1 MATRKQEPTPKQTSN
16 TKSPAKAPDRSG
28 TGRGRTV
35 PTVSPKR
42 APAKTEKP
50 KRPRPRTN
58 LALRLNLHQKVIIG
72 GLFLF
77 LLTGLFGLSLF
88 SPEQGELTA
97 SLARYMWQGFGWG
110 SFLVIVVLVFTSF
123 YLILWGMEQPPP
135 LPVYRL
141 AGLGGLF
148 LCFEAFATFIA
159 FAQLSTPDVWAV
171 ANEGLGGGYLG
182 AVLVA
187 TIENVIGTGA
197 AIMLYLVIGA
207 LSTFLLTGLTRTDI
221 VNTWESLRRQPT
233 EPPLATGPVRPR
245 PPMARPTPPPPGQ
258 PVQPPLSF
266 DKTPT
271 SAVTPPPPS
280 SAPAPTT
287 GTKATPPERPHRP
300 GASANR
306 QVTPP
311 AKPTNVDEAPAPQP
325 IFVGQA
331 PAQNWKLPILAEML
345 EIGTD
350 QNVNND
356 HIREQIVTIEKT
368 LESFGA
374 PVRHVETNAGPTVIQ
389 YGVEP
394 LFVEQRS
401 GKRTK
406 VKVGKIASLADDL
419 SLALSAKSIRVQA
432 PVPGKGYVG
441 IEVPNTAKAIVSL
454 RDVMESASFTKIK
467 SPLAIGLGQDVAGQ
481 AVSADLTKMPH
492 LLIAGATGSGKSV
505 CVNGI
510 IACLLLQNTPDD
522 LKLVMVDPK
531 RVELT
536 GYNGIP
542 HLAAPVVV
550 DLERVVGTLQWAL
563 REMDKRYKAFSAT
576 GVRNIQEFNKKLLKE
591 KGEKLPY
598 IVIIIDELAD
608 LMMLAPEET
617 ERGITRLA
625 QMARATGIHMILA
638 TQRPSVD
645 VVTGLIKA
653 NFPARI
659 AFAVA
664 SSIDSRVILDSVG
677 AERLLGQGD
686 MLFQSPDAAAPLRLQ
701 GCYVGDAEL
710 DKLIA
715 YWQRA
720 RRTNL
725 ITPETHAVTVG
736 SEQSTVNSKQSPVSS
751 DQSSIA
757 ASPPRSL
764 AASPRPPVAP
774 SPTPVPP
781 PVINTDP
788 KAVPPAATFSTNRPV
803 DPEPRWLPAK
813 PSGQPPAS
821 QPPAGQPVSRSAG
834 QPSAVSRS
842 AGQAVSRQPVSR
854 QAEVKPAQSSA
865 LTPQSAPAH
874 PQANQPLWEELIA
887 QEAAAKVEDDLL
899 PEAIAMVRELK
910 KASTSLLQRRFRI
923 GYTRAARLIDLMEE
937 QGIIGP
943 PTGTSKARE
952 IVGNGSEEGSASS
965 TSSPRTKMGSDALDD
980 DLEIE
985 FDADE

>member
-1 MATRKQEPTPKQTSN
+1 MATRKQEPAPKQQTSARP
-16 TKSPAKAPDRSG
+16 PAKTNDRSG
-28 TGRGRTV
+28 TGRGRNAPPA
-35 PTVSPKR
+35 PTINKR
-42 APAKTEKP
+42 PPAKTDKT
-50 KRPRPRTN
+50 KRPRPSSTF
-58 LALRLNLHQKVIIG
+58 RLNLHQKAI
-72 GLFLF
+72 
-77 LLTGLFGLSLF
+77 LFGLLIIVFTGLLSLSILSPNQGKVTAEF
-88 SPEQGELTA
+88 SNLIWRA
-97 SLARYMWQGFGWG
+97 FGWG
-110 SFLVIVVLVFTSF
+110 GVFVLLATGLTGF
-123 YLILWGMEQPPP
+123 YLILWGMEQPPR
-135 LPVYRL
+135 LPTYRL
-141 AGLGGLF
+141 IGLGGVF
-148 LCFEAFATFIA
+148 LCFSAFASLIA
-159 FAQLSTPDVWAV
+159 EAQLNAPDVWTV
-171 ANEGLGGGYLG
+171 AQAGLGGGYLG

-187 TIENVIGTGA
+187 TIKNVIGLGGT
-197 AIMLYLVIGA
+197 ILFYLGIGA
-207 LSTFLLTGLTRTDI
+207 IATLLLTGLTRADI
-221 VNTWESLRRQPT
+221 LTTWGTWRNRTAQPAVSDA
-233 EPPLATGPVRPR
+233 PSRPR
-245 PPMARPTPPPPGQ
+245 LPIARPAPPPPGQ
-258 PVQPPLSF
+258 PIQPPLAFNKPSTPAP
-266 DKTPT
+266 TPT
-271 SAVTPPPPS
+271 SPAESKAEVLERGRANRPS
-280 SAPAPTT
+280 SIV
-287 GTKATPPERPHRP
+287 
-300 GASANR
+300 NR
-306 QVTPP
+306 QSPAP
-311 AKPTNVDEAPAPQP
+311 AKPVTVTEAPSPQP
-325 IFVGQA
+325 IFVGQT
-331 PAQNWKLPILAEML
+331 PAHNWKLPVLAELL
-345 EIGTD
+345 EMGTD
-350 QNVNND
+350 QSVNND
-356 HIREQIVTIEKT
+356 HIREQIITIERT

-419 SLALSAKSIRVQA
+419 SLALSAKSIRIQA

-441 IEVPNTAKAIVSL
+441 IEVPNNAKAIVSL

-481 AVSADLTKMPH
+481 SVSADLTKMPH

-563 REMDKRYKAFSAT
+563 REMDKRYKAFSAS
-576 GVRNIQEFNKKLLKE
+576 GVRNIQEYNKKLLKE

-598 IVIIIDELAD
+598 IVIIVDELAD
-608 LMMLAPEET
+608 LMMLAPEDT

-664 SSIDSRVILDSVG
+664 SSTDSRVILDSVG

-710 DKLIA
+710 EKLIA

-725 ITPETHAVTVG
+725 ITPETHAVSVN
-736 SEQSTVNSKQSPVSS
+736 SQPSTVNSQQLPVTSNQSAV
-751 DQSSIA
+751 A
-757 ASPPRSL
+757 ASPPRPL
-764 AASPRPPVAP
+764 APSPRPPVAP
-774 SPTPVPP
+774 TPVPP
-781 PVINTDP
+781 PIINTDP
-788 KAVPPAATFSTNRPV
+788 KAVPPAATFSTTRQA

-813 PSGQPPAS
+813 P
-821 QPPAGQPVSRSAG
+821 AG
-834 QPSAVSRS
+834 QPSAS
-842 AGQAVSRQPVSR
+842 QPVSR
-854 QAEVKPAQSSA
+854 PPEVKPTQHSP
-865 LTPQSAPAH
+865 TPH
-874 PQANQPLWEELIA
+874 PQAQQPLWEELIA
-887 QEAAAKVEDDLL
+887 QEEAAKYEDELL
-899 PEAIAMVRELK
+899 PEAIAMVREMK

-943 PTGTSKARE
+943 PTGTSKARDV
-952 IVGNGSEEGSASS
+952 VGLGTEDGSAPS
-965 TSSPRTKMGSDALDD
+965 TPSSPRTKMGGDALDD

>member
-1 MATRKQEPTPKQTSN
+1 MATRKQEPTPKNKQQAQT
-16 TKSPAKAPDRSG
+16 K
-28 TGRGRTV
+28 
-35 PTVSPKR
+35 
-42 APAKTEKP
+42 APAKTTTRDKN
-50 KRPRPRTN
+50 PRPRSPRKPAAKTN
-58 LALRLNLHQKVIIG
+58 KPAVRSNKQSRPFLGLTIHQKAIAVGIA
-72 GLFLF
+72 
-77 LLTGLFGLSLF
+77 LTLATFAIVLSLL
-88 SPEQGELTA
+88 SSEQGELLGTIA
-97 SLARYMWQGFGWG
+97 GLIWRGFGWG
-110 SFLVIVVLVFTSF
+110 GIFVPVVLLVTGF
-123 YLILWGMEQPPP
+123 YLVLWGMEQPPR

-141 AGLGGLF
+141 IGLGGLF

-159 FAQLSTPDVWAV
+159 VAQRTVPDDAWSV
-171 ANEGLGGGYLG
+171 AREGLGGGYLG

-187 TIENVIGTGA
+187 TTEGLVDTLPAIVLFLALGA
-197 AIMLYLVIGA
+197 V
-207 LSTFLLTGLTRTDI
+207 STILLTGLTKTDL
-221 VNTWESLRRQPT
+221 VSTWAALRQLTPEVSLASNQTRPRPVPLTRPT
-233 EPPLATGPVRPR
+233 VSPSGSPIQPPLAFDRTSKEANSAAAVPIPTVAPQNNSEIKERKSGRAAATP
-245 PPMARPTPPPPGQ
+245 ARPTPP
-258 PVQPPLSF
+258 V
-266 DKTPT
+266 
-271 SAVTPPPPS
+271 
-280 SAPAPTT
+280 
-287 GTKATPPERPHRP
+287 
-300 GASANR
+300 
-306 QVTPP
+306 P
-311 AKPTNVDEAPAPQP
+311 AKPASVDEAPAPQP
-325 IFVGQA
+325 IFIGQT
-331 PAQNWKLPILAEML
+331 PAQNWKLPLLEEML
-345 EIGTD
+345 EVGSD
-350 QNVNND
+350 QTVNND
-356 HIREQIVTIEKT
+356 HIREQVAVIEHT

-374 PVRHVETNAGPTVIQ
+374 PVKLVDTQFGPTVIQ

-394 LFVEQRS
+394 LFIEQRS

-419 SLALSAKSIRVQA
+419 SLALSAKSIRIQA

-441 IEVPNTAKAIVSL
+441 IEVPNDAKAVVSL
-454 RDVMESASFTKIK
+454 RDVMDTASFKKIK
-467 SPLAIGLGQDVAGQ
+467 SNLAIGLGQDVAGQ

-550 DLERVVGTLQWAL
+550 DLDRVVGTLQWAL
-563 REMDKRYKAFSAT
+563 REMDRRYKQFSEQ

-608 LMMLAPEET
+608 LMMLAPDET

-664 SSIDSRVILDSVG
+664 SSTDSRVILDSVG

-701 GCYVGDAEL
+701 GCYVSDSEL
-710 DKLIA
+710 EKLIA
-715 YWQRA
+715 YWQRS

-725 ITPETHAVTVG
+725 ITPESHAVNK
-736 SEQSTVNSKQSPVSS
+736 QSAVSGEQSPVTNL
-751 DQSSIA
+751 QSPLSTPAPRRPVA
-757 ASPPRSL
+757 ASP
-764 AASPRPPVAP
+764 
-774 SPTPVPP
+774 TPP
-781 PVINTDP
+781 PIINTDP
-788 KAVPPAATFSTNRPV
+788 KAVPAAATFSPTRQVDETPRVIAAKKPV
-803 DPEPRWLPAK
+803 SNQPVS
-813 PSGQPPAS
+813 PSAS
-821 QPPAGQPVSRSAG
+821 QPR
-834 QPSAVSRS
+834 
-842 AGQAVSRQPVSR
+842 
-854 QAEVKPAQSSA
+854 
-865 LTPQSAPAH
+865 TPQSSVLSPQPSPH
-874 PQANQPLWEELIA
+874 PQAQQPLWEDLIA
-887 QEAAAKVEDDLL
+887 QEEAAQFEDDLM
-899 PEAIAMVRELK
+899 PEAIALVRELK

-923 GYTRAARLIDLMEE
+923 GYTRAARLIDMMEE

-943 PTGTSKARE
+943 PTGTSKARDV
-952 IVGNGSEEGSASS
+952 VGLDSDDGTSPPSSLASHV
-965 TSSPRTKMGSDALDD
+965 KLGGDALDD

-985 FDADE
+985 FDPEE